1 MAEADET
8 KTMDVTPPTV
18 QMDSWSN
25 GLDGKLPGSTDGEES
40 GDSSPDGDLLYF
52 VADPVI
58 SVALSSLVDA
68 QTAVL
73 GPLRTAVDSYEALRT
88 SFNACKEWIFIKE
101 NDRPL
106 GRTEARYIAHTN
118 GNGRGGLEDDKQIV
132 EHEKLKEMAP
142 ELTAGVDNG
151 LLAIADTLYLVGE
164 FINTLNTAAQMYT
177 NADKES
183 FVPTE

>member
-1 MAEADET
+1 MAEADTT
-8 KTMDVTPPTV
+8 KLTDVTPPRV
-18 QMDSWSN
+18 AMNPWSHQLN
-25 GLDGKLPGSTDGEES
+25 GELKGVTDKEKPS
-40 GDSSPDGDLLYF
+40 DDSSPDVNVPD
-52 VADPVI
+52 VPEI

-73 GPLRTAVDSYEALRT
+73 GPLRTAVDSYEELRK
-88 SFNACKEWIFIKE
+88 SFNACKEWIFTKE

-106 GRTEARYIAHTN
+106 GRTEQRVSA
-118 GNGRGGLEDDKQIV
+118 GMGDGRGLGGLENDKQIV

-142 ELTAGVDNG
+142 ELRAGVDNG

-164 FINTLNTAAQMYT
+164 FINMLNTAAQMYT
-177 NADKES
+177 NADQES